1 MMSTLLNVILL
12 AFGWLLLIK
21 VGGFIEREKIA
32 IRVGKR
38 RSLGSLRGRHA
49 HCSIKTEYMLSIGN
63 ENTLPC
69 SKTGK
74 DL

>member
-12 AFGWLLLIK
+12 AFGWLLMML

-32 IRVGKR
+32 ICVDKR
-38 RSLGSLRGRHA
+38 RCLGLFRGRSA
-49 HCSIKTEYMLSIGN
+49 HCSIKTEYILSIGN